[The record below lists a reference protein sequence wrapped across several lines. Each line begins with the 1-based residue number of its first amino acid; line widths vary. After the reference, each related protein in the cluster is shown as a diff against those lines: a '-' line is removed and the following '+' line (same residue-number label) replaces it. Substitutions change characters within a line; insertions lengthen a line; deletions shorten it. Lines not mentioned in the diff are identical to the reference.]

1 MQHVSVVVSK
11 TVNTQNRIEEQGEN
25 ITRAV
30 DNILESQQQEFEVI
44 GEGQEEF
51 VETTRAAHSAATQIV
66 EKFEPIE
73 KFFLTEQIPPKRP
86 SLMIESVE
94 SVLDDLRVRNEKGL
108 ENSEVLRTTTTTMTK
123 YHRVAVQ
130 ARHRQPFQC
139 TDNCACNCHAKTEIY
154 SPDGLRSLLGQLF
167 VGYSGLPV
175 VKNACSHTNCARKKA
190 HTSSVTYFFPH
201 WWVAQRMLSLV
212 VRMMVLG
219 GPEVTLKFPRIVPA
233 TARIF
238 RHCYLG
244 EVDSLRALFA
254 TGLGCPADTDA
265 KTGATPLHV
274 RYPYLIFKAED

>member
-1 MQHVSVVVSK
+1 M
-11 TVNTQNRIEEQGEN
+11 NTQNRIEEQGEN

-30 DNILESQQQEFEVI
+30 DDILESQQQEFEAMR
-44 GEGQEEF
+44 EGQEEII
-51 VETTRAAHSAATQIV
+51 ETTRAAHSASTQIL
-66 EKFEPIE
+66 EKFESIE

-94 SVLDDLRVRNEKGL
+94 SVSDDCRPQNEKGV
-108 ENSEVLRTTTTTMTK
+108 ENVEVMRTKTTTTK
-123 YHRVAVQ
+123 YRRVAVQ

-139 TDNCACNCHAKTEIY
+139 TDDCACNCHVKTKIY
-154 SPDGLRSLLGQLF
+154 SPDGLRNLLGQLF

-175 VKNACSHTNCARKKA
+175 VKNACSDTKCARKKA

-212 VRMMVLG
+212 VRMMALG

-254 TGLGCPADTDA
+254 TGLGSPADTDA

-274 RYPYLIFKAED
+274 RYPYLTFKEED